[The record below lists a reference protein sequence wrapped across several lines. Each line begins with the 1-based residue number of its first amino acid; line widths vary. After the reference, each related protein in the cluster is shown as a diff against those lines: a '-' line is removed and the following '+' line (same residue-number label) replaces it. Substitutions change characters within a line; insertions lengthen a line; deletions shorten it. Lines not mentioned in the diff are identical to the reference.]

1 MGEQLEVVLECCR
14 ACWGPESSERCDG
27 KPGAVPG
34 SPVPRGSGTGLPRCV
49 GRPVESSTVVVRAN
63 ERGPVSSFRRR
74 KDPEAAFLRN
84 FRWDQ
89 LPPSSRPFTFDA
101 PSGPLATVEW
111 GASDGT
117 PVLLAPGIT
126 GSKEDFSLVGPALA
140 ARGYRVWALD
150 LAGQYQSHQAG
161 PGLDGEW
168 SDEMHLQDL
177 VAVLEAMGGAHFVGY
192 SYAGIVGRKLLLQR
206 PDLLRS
212 VFFLSV
218 PPVPGNVFAEM
229 TLVGGLL
236 QRTTPKVAAAAMLAG
251 IRLNASRVT
260 RTRHRFAKDRLEL
273 TVRGSI
279 VGAMDD
285 MLNVPD
291 LSAQLATSG
300 VPLMVGA
307 GAKDMWSLCQHREHA
322 EQIGAQFRS
331 YTSGHAP
338 SETAPKELVR
348 DLAEFF
354 RKVDSEPAR

>member
-1 MGEQLEVVLECCR
+1 MRTNGQE
-14 ACWGPESSERCDG
+14 A
-27 KPGAVPG
+27 AF
-34 SPVPRGSGTGLPRCV
+34 
-49 GRPVESSTVVVRAN
+49 
-63 ERGPVSSFRRR
+63 SFRRR
-74 KDPEAAFLRN
+74 KDPVANSLRG
-84 FRWDQ
+84 FRWEQ

-101 PSGPLATVEW
+101 PSGPLAAVEW
-111 GASDGT
+111 GESDGI

-161 PGLDGEW
+161 PDPDGEW

-177 VAVLEAMGGAHFVGY
+177 IAVLEAMGGAHFVGY

-229 TLVGGLL
+229 TLVGGVL
-236 QRTTPKVAAAAMLAG
+236 RHTTPRVAAAAMLTG
-251 IRLNASRVT
+251 IRLNASFVT
-260 RTRHRFAKDRLEL
+260 RTRHRFANHRLKF
-273 TVRGSI
+273 TVRDSI
-279 VGAMDD
+279 VGAMED

-291 LSAQLATSG
+291 LNAQVSQSG

-307 GAKDMWSLCQHREHA
+307 GEKDMWSLSRHRDHA
-322 EQIGAQFRS
+322 EQIGAQFCS
-331 YTSGHAP
+331 YQSGHAP
-338 SETAPKELVR
+338 SETAPNELVR
-348 DLAEFF
+348 DLERFF
-354 RKVDSEPAR
+354 RQVERDQSC